1 MYEKPQYL
9 TPNGLQRH
17 AKNPFK
23 GSTNQ
28 ILQQK
33 SAAAC
38 NGALKP
44 CSIVPLPAGQ
54 VREGTDN
61 RLLSARLLKPRPKK
75 QPLSE
80 ESARLIAQALKGL
93 LKG

>member
-1 MYEKPQYL
+1 MYEKPQYF
-9 TPNGLQRH
+9 TPNGLQRY

-23 GSTNQ
+23 GKNNQ

-33 SAAAC
+33 SAATGDRA
-38 NGALKP
+38 P
-44 CSIVPLPAGQ
+44 TPRSPVQPAAEQ
-54 VREGTDN
+54 TRKGTDN
-61 RLLSARLLKPRPKK
+61 RLRATRLLKPRPK

-93 LKG
+93 LKE